1 MEILLL
7 LVGLAIGAAATALVA
22 RSRAQVLAADVA
34 RLEGAVAHERE
45 RADEKERYA
54 AQVEQ
59 RLGETI
65 EAAAARAVKGNN
77 EEFLSLAGQKLAPIN
92 DRLQAFDQ
100 QLRELERLREGAYT
114 NLSQQ
119 VKGLIEAQEGLRG
132 ETGKLATALQKPGVR
147 GKWGEST
154 LRRMVDLAGMVEH
167 CDFVEQATVEGSEGR
182 IRPDLV
188 VHMPGGGSV
197 VVDAKAPLDAYLA
210 ALEHDDEGGREREL
224 DHHVKA
230 LREHMSALGRKSYWE
245 QFEAAP
251 DFVVMFIPVESA
263 VATALGRRPELFE
276 DGLTKKVVIATP
288 SSFFP
293 MLRVVNMA
301 WREEKAAES
310 AREIRDLGVEL
321 HKRIAS
327 MAANFAGLGK
337 KLDGAVNAFNK
348 SVGSLERNVLPQ
360 ARRFAELGAS
370 SGKDVDELDP
380 VEARSRD
387 LAAPEFTDADGRV
400 RELGRRVAID
410 DDDYGT
416 LGAASGN
423 A

>member
-1 MEILLL
+1 MDIVLLL
-7 LVGLAIGAAATALVA
+7 LGIILGAGAAAAIA
-22 RSRAQVLAADVA
+22 RSRAQATGAELA
-34 RLEGAVAHERE
+34 RLQDAVAHERE
-45 RADEKERYA
+45 RADEKARYA

-77 EEFLSLAGQKLAPIN
+77 EEFLSLAGQKLAPI
-92 DRLQAFDQ
+92 DERLKAFDQ
-100 QLRELERLREGAYT
+100 QLRELERLREGAYS

-119 VKGLIEAQEGLRG
+119 VKGLMEAQEGLRG

-147 GKWGEST
+147 GKWGETT

-167 CDFVEQATVEGSEGR
+167 CDFVEQATVDGAEGR

-210 ALEHDDEGGREREL
+210 ALEHDDEGSRERKL
-224 DHHVKA
+224 DDHVKA
-230 LREHMSALGRKSYWE
+230 LREHMGALGRKSYWE
-245 QFEAAP
+245 QFETAP

-276 DGLTKKVVIATP
+276 DGLAKKVIIATP

-293 MLRVVNMA
+293 MLRVVAMA

-337 KLDGAVNAFNK
+337 KLDGAVNAYNK
-348 SVGSLERNVLPQ
+348 SIGSLERNVLPQ

-370 SGKDVDELDP
+370 SGKEVDELDP
-380 VEARSRD
+380 VDGHARE

-400 RELGRRVAID
+400 RELEPRVAID

-416 LGAASGN
+416 LGGVASGS
-423 A
+423 